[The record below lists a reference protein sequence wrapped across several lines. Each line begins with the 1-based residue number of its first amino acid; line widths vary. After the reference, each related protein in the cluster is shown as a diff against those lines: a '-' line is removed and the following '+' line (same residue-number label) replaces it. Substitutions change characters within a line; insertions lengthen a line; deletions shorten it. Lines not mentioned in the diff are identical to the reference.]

1 MLGNHLLGL
10 YEKALNPEDSWPV
23 RLGKAKALGYDFMEL
38 SIDEADSRLDRLYWP
53 KEKLRALKRECELAE
68 LPLMSMC
75 LSAHRRFPFGSRDPR
90 IRGKANEIM
99 DRAIL
104 AAAELG
110 IRVIQLAGYDVYY
123 ETSTEES
130 RKAFADGLCRA
141 AGLAARMQVML
152 GVEIMDTSFYN
163 SISKH
168 LWFERRVAS
177 PWLRVYPDIGNLT
190 AWGNDVQKELEK
202 GISSIVGVH
211 LKDTLAV
218 TPEFAGRFKGVP
230 FGSGCVDF
238 QAFFRRMELLNY
250 RGPYL
255 IEMWHD
261 PALDDTSRAAE
272 AKAFIEGRYKS
283 AIEDLDQ
290 PRATRT

>member
-10 YEKALNPEDSWPV
+10 YEKALNPQDSWPV
-23 RLGKAKALGYDFMEL
+23 RLGKAKALGFDFMEL

-75 LSAHRRFPFGSRDPR
+75 LSAHRRFPFGSRDLG
-90 IRGKANEIM
+90 IRSKAREIM
-99 DRAIL
+99 ERAIGV
-104 AAAELG
+104 AAELG

-123 ETSTEES
+123 EPSTEES
-130 RKAFADGLCRA
+130 REAFLDGLSRA
-141 AGLAARMQVML
+141 AGLAAQRQIML
-152 GVEIMDTSFYN
+152 GVEIMDTAFYN
-163 SISKH
+163 SITKH
-168 LWFERRVAS
+168 LWFEERVAS

-190 AWGNDVQKELEK
+190 AWGNDVPNELER

-218 TPEFAGRFKGVP
+218 TPVYAGRFKGVP

-238 QAFFRRMELLNY
+238 QAFFRRMEMLGY

-255 IEMWHD
+255 IEMWFD
-261 PALDDTSRAAE
+261 PAHDDACRAAE
-272 AKAFIEGRYKS
+272 AKAFIEGRYKI
-283 AIEDLDQ
+283 AMADLEQ
-290 PRATRT
+290 PRTTRT